1 MTAPVPAQ
9 PAETVPAPPA
19 APVPARPAAPVPARP
34 AATVPA
40 RPAATVLLVRD
51 GVDGLEVFMVLR
63 NRQIEFAAGALVFPG
78 GRVEAADAE
87 LATTLAP
94 ADQLAPFRVA
104 AVREAFEECG
114 VLLARDRGG
123 APVTA
128 AAATRLGERRGAL
141 CAGQVSFAAL
151 LAAEGLVADV
161 AALAHFAHWVT
172 PVDLA
177 KRFDTHFF
185 LAADPG
191 DQSLLHDGDEAVDSI
206 WITPQAALADA
217 AAGIR
222 TVVFPTRLT
231 LARLGRAHTVREA
244 FRAALAAPVV
254 TVMPEFVELAAGPHM
269 RIPLEAGYGGPLFP
283 AGRRAM

>member
-1 MTAPVPAQ
+1 MTSAG
-9 PAETVPAPPA
+9 
-19 APVPARPAAPVPARP
+19 PARPAEPA
-34 AATVPA
+34 PA

-51 GVDGLEVFMVLR
+51 GEAGLEVFMVLR
-63 NRQIEFAAGALVFPG
+63 NRQIEFASGALVFPG
-78 GRVEAADAE
+78 GRVEAADAAI
-87 LATTLAP
+87 ATALAP
-94 ADQLAPFRVA
+94 GEALAPFRVA

-114 VLLARDRGG
+114 VLLARGGDG

-128 AAATRLGERRGAL
+128 AAATRLATRRGAL
-141 CAGQVSFAAL
+141 CAGEVGFAEL
-151 LAAEGLVADV
+151 LAAEGLAADT

-191 DQSLLHDGDEAVDSI
+191 DQALLHDGGEMVDSV

-231 LARLGRAHTVREA
+231 LARLGQARTVREA
-244 FRAALAAPVV
+244 FAAALAAPVV
-254 TVMPEFVELAAGPHM
+254 TVMPEFVDLPEGPHM